1 MERAI
6 YGRLALVRRRQRRLF
21 VERMASAGLLVGS
34 LAGLALAGGRFLAEW
49 PIAAWQPALAFLIG
63 PALGALVGCFWP
75 QRWRAAAAAVDAH
88 YRLKDRA
95 VTALA
100 FLGKTEKSPLDEL
113 QVRDAAEHLSRVDAR
128 AVVPWRMPKLLPP
141 ALAALA
147 LAVALAVWPAGPRAV
162 NAGVSEP
169 LPAVLET
176 AAALEEDLNQFE
188 ELAKQEQN
196 PELEKLVEMLRE
208 KVEELQAPGVDL
220 REALAKLSD
229 MQSAIQAQQAQ
240 YNVELVDAQL
250 ASLGSGM
257 SLSQALAEAGKSLV
271 EGKFDKAAEEL
282 EQLEEPP
289 LDRKEA
295 KAVEEQM
302 KKSAQQ
308 MGEVGLGDLAD
319 AAGEMAE
326 GVKGGKGKFQRGSR
340 RLAKEVKGHQR
351 RRKINELLTAELNR
365 LTEGK
370 CNCQKN
376 SLARG
381 KQPRKSTSPSQN
393 FGLSTSGNV
402 RGDQTNLLSKKNL
415 EQVNGPVSDDGPSEV
430 ETTHS
435 PEGRQQAS
443 RGYRE
448 SYQKYRRMSEA
459 VLDSEPIPL
468 GHRQTIRRYFELI
481 RPEQGDLPPA
491 ADAE

>member
-6 YGRLALVRRRQRRLF
+6 YGRLAQVRRRQRRLF

-34 LAGLALAGGRFLAEW
+34 LVGLALAVGRWLNAW
-49 PIAAWQPALAFLIG
+49 PVALWQPAMAFLIG
-63 PALGALVGCFWP
+63 PALGGLVGFFWP

-100 FLGKTEKSPLDEL
+100 FLGKTEKTPLDEL
-113 QVRDAAEHLSRVDAR
+113 QVHDAAEHLSRVDAQ

-141 ALAALA
+141 AVAALA
-147 LAVALAVWPAGPRAV
+147 LAVALTVWPAGPRAV
-162 NAGVSEP
+162 EAGVSGP
-169 LPAVLET
+169 LPEVLET
-176 AAALEEDLNQFE
+176 AAAIQEDLNQFE
-188 ELAKQEQN
+188 ELAKQEPN
-196 PELEKLVEMLRE
+196 AELEKLVEMLRE
-208 KVEELQAPGVDL
+208 KVEEMKEPGVDL

-250 ASLGSGM
+250 ESLGSGM

-271 EGKFDKAAEEL
+271 EGKFDKAVAEL

-319 AAGEMAE
+319 AASEMAD
-326 GVKGGKGKFQRGSR
+326 GIKGGKGKFQRGSR

-351 RRKINELLTAELNR
+351 RRKINELLAAELTR
-365 LTEGK
+365 LTECK
-370 CNCQKN
+370 CDCQKN
-376 SLARG
+376 SLVRG
-381 KQPRKSTSPSQN
+381 KNPQKSTSPSQS
-393 FGLSTSGNV
+393 FGLATSGNV
-402 RGDQTNLLSKKNL
+402 RGDQTNLLSKKN
-415 EQVNGPVSDDGPSEV
+415 
-430 ETTHS
+430 
-435 PEGRQQAS
+435 
-443 RGYRE
+443 
-448 SYQKYRRMSEA
+448 
-459 VLDSEPIPL
+459 
-468 GHRQTIRRYFELI
+468 
-481 RPEQGDLPPA
+481 
-491 ADAE
+491 

>member
-21 VERMASAGLLVGS
+21 IERMASGGLLIGS
-34 LAGLALAGGRFLAEW
+34 LVALVLGAGRWLADWPVAPWLAAIVF
-49 PIAAWQPALAFLIG
+49 AAG
-63 PALGALVGCFWP
+63 PVLGALVGLFWP
-75 QRWRAAAAAVDAH
+75 LGWRAAAAAVDAH

-100 FLGKTEKSPLDEL
+100 FLSKTDKSPLDEL
-113 QVRDAAEHLSRVDAR
+113 QMRDAAEHLSRVDAH
-128 AVVPWRMPKLLPP
+128 AVVPWRAPRLLP
-141 ALAALA
+141 AAVAAFAIAAALI
-147 LAVALAVWPAGPRAV
+147 VWPAGPRPAE
-162 NAGVSEP
+162 AGVAEP
-169 LPAVLET
+169 LPEVLET
-176 AAALEEDLNQFE
+176 AADIQEDLNQFE
-188 ELAKQEQN
+188 QLARQEQN
-196 PELEKLVEMLRE
+196 RELEKLVEMLRE
-208 KVEELQAPGVDL
+208 KVEEMQEPGVDL
-220 REALAKLSD
+220 REALAKLSE

-250 ASLGSGM
+250 QSLGSGM

-282 EQLEEPP
+282 EAFEEPA
-289 LDRKEA
+289 LERKEA

-308 MGEVGLGDLAD
+308 MGEVGLGDLAE
-319 AAGEMAE
+319 AASEMAD
-326 GVKGGKGKFQRGSR
+326 GVKGAKGKFQRGSR
-340 RLAKEVKGHQR
+340 RLAKEVRQHQR
-351 RRKINELLTAELNR
+351 RRKINDLLTAELNR
-365 LTEGK
+365 LGECK

-376 SLARG
+376 SLVRG
-381 KQPRKSTSPSQN
+381 KNPKKSTSPSQT
-393 FGLSTSGNV
+393 FGLATSGNV
-402 RGDQTNLLSKKNL
+402 RGEQTNLLAKKNL
-415 EQVNGPVSDDGPSEV
+415 EQVSGSVADEGPSEV

-448 SYQKYRRMSEA
+448 SYQKYRRISES

-481 RPEQGDLPPA
+481 RPEQGDAPA
-491 ADAE
+491 TSGAE

>member
-6 YGRLALVRRRQRRLF
+6 YARLARVRRRQRRLF
-21 VERMASAGLLVGS
+21 VEHMASVGLFLGSFAGLLFGVGRLADWPVAPWQALIVF
-34 LAGLALAGGRFLAEW
+34 LAGPLC
-49 PIAAWQPALAFLIG
+49 
-63 PALGALVGCFWP
+63 GAIVGLFWP
-75 QRWRAAAAAVDAH
+75 LRWHAAAAAVDAH

-100 FLGKTEKSPLDEL
+100 FLHKTEKTSLDEL
-113 QVRDAAEHLSRVDAR
+113 QVRDAAEHLSQIDPQ
-128 AVVPWRMPKLLPP
+128 AVVPWKTPRLLP
-141 ALAALA
+141 LA
-147 LAVALAVWPAGPRAV
+147 LASLVVAVALIVWPAGPKAV
-162 NAGVSEP
+162 QAGVSEP
-169 LPAVLET
+169 LAEIVAT
-176 AAALEEDLNQFE
+176 AADIEEDLNAFE

-196 PELEKLVEMLRE
+196 PELEKLIEMLRE
-208 KVEELQAPGVDL
+208 KVDEMKEPGVDL

-250 ASLGSGM
+250 ESLGSGM

-271 EGKFDKAAEEL
+271 EAKFDKAAQDL

-289 LDRKEA
+289 LERKEA

-308 MGEVGLGDLAD
+308 MGEVGLGALAD
-319 AAGEMAE
+319 ATSEMAE
-326 GVKGGKGKFQRGSR
+326 GIKGGKGKFQRGSR
-340 RLAKEVKGHQR
+340 KLAKEVKNHQR
-351 RRKINELLTAELNR
+351 RRKINDLLVSELNR
-365 LTEGK
+365 LTESK

-376 SLARG
+376 CLARG
-381 KQPRKSTSPSQN
+381 KKPQKSTSPSEI
-393 FGLSTSGNV
+393 FGLSTSGNT
-402 RGDQTNLLSKKNL
+402 RGDQTKLLSKKNL
-415 EQVNGPVSDDGPSEV
+415 EQVSGPTADEGPSEV

-435 PEGRQQAS
+435 PEGRQHAG

-448 SYQKYRRMSEA
+448 SYQKYRRMSES

-481 RPEQGDLPPA
+481 RPQE
-491 ADAE
+491 E

>member
-6 YGRLALVRRRQRRLF
+6 YGRLAQVRRRQRRLF
-21 VERMASAGLLVGS
+21 VERMATAGLLFGS
-34 LAGLALAGGRFLAEW
+34 LSGLLLGAGRWLAEW
-49 PIAAWQPALAFLIG
+49 PVTPWQALLVFLCG
-63 PALGALVGCFWP
+63 PAVGALVGLVWP
-75 QRWRAAAAAVDAH
+75 LRWHSAAVAVDAH
-88 YRLKDRA
+88 YRLKDRV

-100 FLGKTEKSPLDEL
+100 FLGKAEKTALDEL
-113 QVRDAAEHLSRVDAR
+113 QVRDTAEHLSHIDPR
-128 AVVPWRMPKLLPP
+128 AVVPWQMPKLLP
-141 ALAALA
+141 AAVAA
-147 LAVALAVWPAGPRAV
+147 LAVAVALIAWPVGPRPV
-162 NAGVSEP
+162 EAGVPEP
-169 LPAVLET
+169 LPEIV
-176 AAALEEDLNQFE
+176 AAAADIEEDLNQFE

-196 PELEKLVEMLRE
+196 HELEKLVEMLRE
-208 KVEELQAPGVDL
+208 KVAQMKEPGVDL

-250 ASLGSGM
+250 ESLGSGM

-271 EGKFDKAAEEL
+271 EAKFDKAAEEL
-282 EQLEEPP
+282 EKLEEPP
-289 LDRKEA
+289 LERKEA

-319 AAGEMAE
+319 ATSEMAD

-340 RLAKEVKGHQR
+340 RLAKEVKNHAR
-351 RRKINELLTAELNR
+351 RRKINELLAAELKR

-370 CNCQKN
+370 CNCQSN
-376 SLARG
+376 SLMRG
-381 KQPRKSTSPSQN
+381 KQPRKSTSPSQS
-393 FGLSTSGNV
+393 FGLATSGNT

-415 EQVNGPVSDDGPSEV
+415 EQVSGPTADDGPSEV

-443 RGYRE
+443 RGYRD
-448 SYQKYRRMSEA
+448 SYQKYRRLSEA

-481 RPEQGDLPPA
+481 RP
-491 ADAE
+491 

>member
-6 YGRLALVRRRQRRLF
+6 YARLAQVRRRQRRLF
-21 VERMASAGLLVGS
+21 AERMASAGLFLGS
-34 LAGLALAGGRFLAEW
+34 LAGLLLGSGRWLADWPVTPWQALMVFLAGPLCGL
-49 PIAAWQPALAFLIG
+49 
-63 PALGALVGCFWP
+63 LVGFVWP
-75 QRWRAAAAAVDAH
+75 LNWHAAAAAVDNH

-100 FLGKTEKSPLDEL
+100 FLNKTEKTPLDEL
-113 QVRDAAEHLSRVDAR
+113 QVGDAAEHLSRIDPQ
-128 AVVPWRMPKLLPP
+128 AVVPWKTPRLLPF
-141 ALAALA
+141 ALAS
-147 LAVALAVWPAGPRAV
+147 LAVAVALIVWPAGSRPV
-162 NAGVSEP
+162 QAGVPEP
-169 LPAVLET
+169 LAEIVAT
-176 AAALEEDLNQFE
+176 AADIEEDLNAFE

-196 PELEKLVEMLRE
+196 PELDKLIEMLRE
-208 KVEELQAPGVDL
+208 KVDEMKEPGVDL
-220 REALAKLSD
+220 REALAKLSE

-250 ASLGSGM
+250 ESLGSGM

-271 EGKFDKAAEEL
+271 EAKFDKAAEEL
-282 EQLEEPP
+282 EKLDEPP
-289 LDRKEA
+289 LERKEA

-319 AAGEMAE
+319 ATSEMAD
-326 GVKGGKGKFQRGSR
+326 GVKGGKGKFQRGAR
-340 RLAKEVKGHQR
+340 RLAKEVKNHQR
-351 RRKINELLTAELNR
+351 RRKINDLLVSELKR
-365 LTEGK
+365 LTESK
-370 CNCQKN
+370 CNCQGAC
-376 SLARG
+376 LARG
-381 KQPRKSTSPSQN
+381 KNPKKSTSPSEN
-393 FGLSTSGNV
+393 FGLSTSGNT
-402 RGDQTNLLSKKNL
+402 RGDKTDLLSKKNL
-415 EQVNGPVSDDGPSEV
+415 EQVSGPTADEGPSEV

-448 SYQKYRRMSEA
+448 SYQKYRRMSES

-481 RPEQGDLPPA
+481 RPQDGDAAAAAPA
-491 ADAE
+491 N

>member
-1 MERAI
+1 
-6 YGRLALVRRRQRRLF
+6 
-21 VERMASAGLLVGS
+21 
-34 LAGLALAGGRFLAEW
+34 
-49 PIAAWQPALAFLIG
+49 
-63 PALGALVGCFWP
+63 
-75 QRWRAAAAAVDAH
+75 
-88 YRLKDRA
+88 

-100 FLGKTEKSPLDEL
+100 FLGKTEKTPLDEL
-113 QVRDAAEHLSRVDAR
+113 QVHDAAEHLSRVDAQ

-141 ALAALA
+141 AVAALA
-147 LAVALAVWPAGPRAV
+147 LAVALTVWPAGPRAV
-162 NAGVSEP
+162 EAGVSGP
-169 LPAVLET
+169 LPEVLET
-176 AAALEEDLNQFE
+176 AAAIQEDLNQFE
-188 ELAKQEQN
+188 ELAKQEPN
-196 PELEKLVEMLRE
+196 AELEKLVEMLRE
-208 KVEELQAPGVDL
+208 KVEEMKEPGVDL

-250 ASLGSGM
+250 ESLGSGM

-271 EGKFDKAAEEL
+271 EGKFDKAVAEL

-319 AAGEMAE
+319 AASEMAD
-326 GVKGGKGKFQRGSR
+326 GIKGGKGKFQRGSR

-351 RRKINELLTAELNR
+351 RRKINELLAAELTR
-365 LTEGK
+365 LTECK
-370 CNCQKN
+370 CDCQKN
-376 SLARG
+376 SLVRG
-381 KQPRKSTSPSQN
+381 KNPQKSTSPSQS
-393 FGLSTSGNV
+393 FGLGTSGNV

-415 EQVNGPVSDDGPSEV
+415 EQVSGPVSDDGPAEV

-443 RGYRE
+443 RGYRD
-448 SYQKYRRMSEA
+448 SYQKYRSISES

-491 ADAE
+491 ADTK